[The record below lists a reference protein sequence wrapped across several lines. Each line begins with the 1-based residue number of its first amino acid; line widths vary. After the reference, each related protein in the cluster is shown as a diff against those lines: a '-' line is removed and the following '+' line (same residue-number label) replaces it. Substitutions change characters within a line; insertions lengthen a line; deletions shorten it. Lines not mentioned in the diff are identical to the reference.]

1 MRDLLSEIERAVKAR
16 GWSARQASM
25 HAVGTPE
32 LIHDMR
38 RGRVPS
44 VEGFRTLCQ
53 ALELEFYVG
62 PPREGGYVDAARLSR
77 ALETTER
84 ALASTGRR
92 MGHAD
97 KARAVSAVY
106 DLMSRGYVGRVNT
119 FSDYV
124 LISET
129 SSRVLEYL
137 SKIMS

>member
-25 HAVGTPE
+25 QAVGTPE

-44 VEGFRTLCQ
+44 VERFRTLCQ

-92 MGHAD
+92 MSHTD

-106 DLMSRGYVGRVNT
+106 DLMGRGRGQASATRIAQ
-119 FSDYV
+119 
-124 LISET
+124 LIEAVARART
-129 SSRVLEYL
+129 YDQAMEP
-137 SKIMS
+137 

>member
-25 HAVGTPE
+25 HAIGTPE

-44 VEGFRTLCQ
+44 VERFRTLCQ

-62 PPREGGYVDAARLSR
+62 PPREGGYVDSARLSR
-77 ALETTER
+77 ALETTDR

-92 MGHAD
+92 MSHAD
-97 KARAVSAVY
+97 KAQAVAAVY
-106 DLMSRGYVGRVNT
+106 DLMGRGRAEVSATRIAQ
-119 FSDYV
+119 
-124 LISET
+124 LIEAVAKARRYDQGT
-129 SSRVLEYL
+129 GP
-137 SKIMS
+137 